1 MIRKDFTFPRLLGL
15 LLLNV
20 LIAAAGSDSAR
31 AQTRRPQ
38 AGGSSAAQSTTSR
51 RRATR
56 SVVVNMSAVAG
67 KETATPR
74 AASGRR
80 REEVEPPEAQP
91 ENLPLPPDAIIQLE
105 KTRPAAQSSS
115 SARSLNAPSASPLAA
130 ASFRA
135 SSDNGDIPPDTHGA
149 VGLHHLI
156 TVHNGRVRVQD
167 KAGNII
173 SSVLLTTFWSAL
185 ANAPLDVFDPKVVY
199 DALSNR
205 WVITSCAERRSA
217 GSSVLVGVSQ
227 TSDPTANWTLYRLDA
242 DPSNVLWADYP
253 SIGFNKDWIAVQ
265 VNMYPVNDALGV
277 SASKVFV
284 LDKAN
289 FYGGG
294 QGLFTAITLDGIG
307 QTQAPAQTYDPTLS
321 TLYLVQDFNG
331 NSGGS
336 GFLRLYS
343 ITGAVG
349 SERLDLAPPILIGTP
364 NPWASSNSGDV
375 DFAPQQSSSRKIQ
388 NNDSRIQSV
397 VYRNG
402 SLWCAHTVFLP
413 AGNSPVRSA
422 LQWWELSTTGAVR
435 QRGRIED
442 TTGAAFYAFP
452 SIAVNKFN
460 DVLVGF
466 SRYSATQYASANYA
480 FRAAGDAPN
489 TMREDAVLKSGEAS
503 YYKTYNSGKNRWG
516 DYSNT
521 VVDPANDTDLW
532 TIQEY
537 AATSATG
544 CSSDCDRW
552 GTWWGRIAP
561 NSLPVNQLDDPQFFV
576 GQHYRDF
583 LNREPDSGGLSY
595 WSSQIAGCADA
606 ACINRERI
614 SVSAAFFVENEFQRT
629 GSFVYRFYKATY
641 GARPSFQQFTNDRRL
656 VPEGPQLE
664 TSKQAFAAAWIAR
677 PEFLQ
682 KYPQTLDGASFIDAL
697 LSNVRQNSGVDLA
710 SERAA
715 LIADYAANQSRASIV
730 RLVADN
736 PVFQQA
742 EYNQSFVLM
751 QYFGYLRRDPDNGGY
766 QFWLGILNDRVPN
779 NYRAMVC
786 AFLTSTEYQQR
797 FGSVIT
803 HTNAECG
810 P

>member
-1 MIRKDFTFPRLLGL
+1 M
-15 LLLNV
+15 
-20 LIAAAGSDSAR
+20 
-31 AQTRRPQ
+31 
-38 AGGSSAAQSTTSR
+38 
-51 RRATR
+51 R
-56 SVVVNMSAVAG
+56 SIVVNMSIVAE
-67 KETATPR
+67 KQTAPR

-80 REEVEPPEAQP
+80 REEIEPPEEQP
-91 ENLPLPPDAIIQLE
+91 ENLPIPADAIIQTEPL
-105 KTRPAAQSSS
+105 RPSSSSS
-115 SARSLNAPSASPLAA
+115 SAARSFNALSASPLAA

-135 SSDNGDIPPDTHGA
+135 SNDNGDIPPDTHGA
-149 VGLHHLI
+149 VGLQHLM
-156 TVHNGRVRVQD
+156 TVHNGRVRIQD

-173 SSVLLTTFWSAL
+173 SSVLLTTFWAALSSSA
-185 ANAPLDVFDPKVVY
+185 LDVFDPKVVY
-199 DALSNR
+199 DPLSNR
-205 WVITSCAERRSA
+205 WVMISCAERRSA
-217 GSSVLVGVSQ
+217 GSSILVGVSQ

-242 DPSNVLWADYP
+242 DPANILWADYP
-253 SIGFNKDWIAVQ
+253 SIGFNKDWIVIQA
-265 VNMYPVNDALGV
+265 NMFPVNDAVGV

-284 LDKAN
+284 LNKAN
-289 FYGGG
+289 FYNGGP
-294 QGLFTAITLDGIG
+294 GLFTDIALAGIG
-307 QTQAPAQTYDPTLS
+307 QTQTPALTYDRTLA

-336 GFLRLYS
+336 GFLRLYA
-343 ITGAVG
+343 ITGALG
-349 SERLDLAPPILIGTP
+349 SERIDLTPSIFSGTP
-364 NPWASSNSGDV
+364 NPWASTNNGGV

-388 NNDSRIQSV
+388 TNDSRIQSV

-442 TTGAAFYAFP
+442 TTGATFYAFP

-460 DVLVGF
+460 DVLLGF
-466 SRYSATQYASANYA
+466 SRYSPTQYASANYA
-480 FRAAGDAPN
+480 FRAASDAPN
-489 TMREDAVLKSGEAS
+489 TMRDDAVLKSGEAS
-503 YYKTYNSGKNRWG
+503 YYKTYSSGKNRWG

-537 AATSATG
+537 AATSATAS

-561 NSLPVNQLDDPQFFV
+561 NSPPVNQLDDPQFFV

-583 LNREPDSGGLSY
+583 LNREPDSGGLGY
-595 WSSQIAGCADA
+595 WSGQINNCADA
-606 ACINRERI
+606 ACVIRERI
-614 SVSAAFFVENEFQRT
+614 NVSAAFFVENEFQRT
-629 GSFVYRFYKATY
+629 GSFVYRFYKASY
-641 GARPSFQQFTNDRRL
+641 GARPTFTQFTSDRRL

-664 TSKQAFAAAWIAR
+664 ASKQAFAAAWVAR

-682 KYPQTLDGASFIDAL
+682 RYPLTLDGASFTDAL
-697 LSNVRQNSGVDLA
+697 LNSVRQNSGVDLSGA
-710 SERAA
+710 RAA
-715 LIADYAANQSRASIV
+715 LIADYAANQSRARIV

-736 PVFQQA
+736 PAFQQA
-742 EYNQSFVLM
+742 EYNAAFVLM
-751 QYFGYLRRDPDNGGY
+751 QYFGYLQRNPDEGGY

-786 AFLTSTEYQQR
+786 AFITSGEYQQR

-803 HTNAECG
+803 HTDAECG